1 MPELNI
7 RQISTGR
14 YDDRGYS
21 NEESLANLMLSQP
34 VQLSSQLT
42 YLYGKDN
49 DKFPL
54 SFLTEGQG
62 QVGVQDINEEEWTWK
77 VMGRMHYN
85 DAVLYFDTTNTTPG
99 KGNATFEVEFR
110 THWLIEQY
118 GLMGPDGET
127 QVRIMKDKGKG
138 SHGGFLY
145 TLQLTSP
152 DPNNFVDPSLLAVGK
167 YWTLTAP
174 TISASYSKGNRSNT
188 MGPGTM
194 KSQLEYHR
202 FSKEIGG
209 NMANLVVSYEFE
221 GNDGSKKT
229 YWINEEMRQ
238 FDIQSRVMEEE
249 RMWFAEYNRR
259 PDGTIPLTDLDNG
272 KPIPHTAGMRQIC
285 REANY
290 DTYGE
295 FLTLNKFKRTIGDV
309 INQGNE
315 VPKEVVLFCGKGFG
329 EDFDDCMRQ
338 DAVANNFATPLGD
351 RMIESCAGGLS
362 YGNYFRQYK
371 TIEGTIITLKYV
383 EMFDKGTIADN
394 AKANG
399 MIHPRSGLPIT
410 SHQAY
415 LVDFSTYEGQQ
426 NVKKIRQIGNINKV
440 GILKGISDV
449 PASWGALGSDNKIS
463 HEVDASRY
471 EVKDSFGLQVFKNT
485 NFMHLECKL

>member
-1 MPELNI
+1 MPNLNI
-7 RQISTGR
+7 REVSRGR

-62 QVGVQDINEEEWTWK
+62 QVGVQDIHEEEWTWP
-77 VMGRMHYN
+77 VMGRMRYN
-85 DAVLYFDTTNTTPG
+85 DAVLYFDPANTTPG
-99 KGNATFEVEFR
+99 KGGAIFEVEFR

-118 GLMGPDGET
+118 GLMAPDNET
-127 QVRIMKDKGKG
+127 QVRIMKDCGKG
-138 SHGGFLY
+138 AHGGY
-145 TLQLTSP
+145 RYKLQLTSTN
-152 DPNNFVDPSLLAVGK
+152 PNVFVDPALLQPGM

-174 TISASYSKGNRSNT
+174 TISASYSKGNRTNT

-238 FDIQSRVMEEE
+238 FDIQSRIMEEE
-249 RMWFAEYNRR
+249 RMWFAEYNRKE
-259 PDGTIPLTDLDNG
+259 DGSIALVDFDNG

-295 FLTLNKFKRTIGDV
+295 FLTLNKIKRTIGDV
-309 INQGNE
+309 LSQGTE
-315 VPKEVVLFCGKGFG
+315 TPTEVVLFCGKGFA
-329 EDFDDCMRQ
+329 EDFDDAIRQ
-338 DAVANNFATPLGD
+338 DAINNNFATPLGEK
-351 RMIESCAGGLS
+351 MISEANGGLS

-371 TIEGTIITLKYV
+371 TIDNVLVTLKYV

-399 MIHPRSGLPIT
+399 MIHPKSGLPIT

-426 NVKKIRQIGNINKV
+426 NVKKIRQVGCINKV
-440 GILKGISDV
+440 GVLKGISDV
-449 PASWGALGSDNKIS
+449 PASWGALGGGNQIS
-463 HEVDASRY
+463 QEVDASRY